1 MRTLLKAVSS
11 AAKVTCILTLWLATS
26 STALAAQ
33 WKCQAGAP
41 SCRTV
46 YVIHDS
52 WHAAIVLNKNDLAE
66 REIPE
71 LADFPAAPWIEF
83 SWGDQD
89 YFPNPSSGAL
99 AAIRAALW
107 SSGSVLHLVGFAGEL
122 KKFYPGAEILRL
134 DISSSAFDQLVS
146 YIAQTFRRP
155 APDKPA
161 PASAGLFPNSRFYPA
176 TRQFSLL
183 RTCNTW
189 VAEALSSAGLPL
201 TPTLVITAGNLRS
214 EIAAASE
221 AH

>member
-1 MRTLLKAVSS
+1 MRTLLKAVSTTV
-11 AAKVTCILTLWLATS
+11 KVTCILTLWFSTGCAAPAT
-26 STALAAQ
+26 Q
-33 WKCQAGAP
+33 WKCQDSAP
-41 SCRTV
+41 SCRTA

-52 WHAAIVLNKNDLAE
+52 WHAAIVLSKNDLPE
-66 REIPE
+66 QTIPE
-71 LADFPAAPWIEF
+71 LADFPAAQMIEF

-89 YFPNPSSGAL
+89 YFPNPNSGFL
-99 AAIRAALW
+99 TAIKAALW

-122 KKFYPGAEILRL
+122 KKVYPGAEILRL
-134 DISSSAFDQLVS
+134 DISSSAFDHLVS

-201 TPTLVITAGNLRS
+201 SSRLVITAGNLRS
-214 EIAAASE
+214 EIAEMSE
-221 AH
+221 AN

>member
-1 MRTLLKAVSS
+1 MKTLLKAVSS
-11 AAKVTCILTLWLATS
+11 AAKVTYILTLWLATS

-33 WKCQAGAP
+33 WKCQDGAA
-41 SCRTV
+41 SCKTA

-71 LADFPAAPWIEF
+71 LADFPAAQWIEF

-89 YFPNPSSGAL
+89 YFPNPNSGVL

-134 DISSSAFDQLVS
+134 DISSSAFDHLVS

-155 APDKPA
+155 APNKPT
-161 PASAGLFPNSRFYPA
+161 PASAGLFPNSRFYLA

-201 TPTLVITAGNLRS
+201 SPGLVITAGNLRS
-214 EIAAASE
+214 EIAEMSE